1 MIINGLRI
9 AAIISAALVSSISL
23 SAEQLYTDQPPVTP
37 ELAFPG
43 DYDVGVT
50 SITATDPKRLNTSNF
65 ITSIERPLVLEVW
78 YPAQAPEEVAQATYK
93 NVTRLQ
99 KPFELQGDAYRD
111 AQDAKHG
118 QSSQRGS
125 DQPSARGP
133 HPQRTAA

>member
-9 AAIISAALVSSISL
+9 AAIISAALVSSFSL

-43 DYDVGVT
+43 TYNVGVT
-50 SITATDPKRLNTSNF
+50 TITANDPKRLNTSNF

-78 YPAQAPEEVAQATYK
+78 YPAQAPEKATRATYK

-99 KPFELQGDAYRD
+99 KPF
-111 AQDAKHG
+111 
-118 QSSQRGS
+118 
-125 DQPSARGP
+125 
-133 HPQRTAA
+133 